1 MPELTDLLTAAQRA
15 ILDAIRNTAA
25 ERGVS
30 AYLVGGAVRDWLLGL
45 SAIDDLDFV
54 IEGDAIAFADWLQH
68 HHGGKTTAYAKFG
81 TATWQRDGVTVD
93 LATARRETYPR
104 PAALPIV
111 FPSDLLTD
119 LRRRDFTINAIAL
132 SLQNGALIDPLGGKE
147 DLRRGVMRVIHP
159 RSFIDDPTR
168 MLRGARYAARFD
180 FCLEPETQT
189 ALAAGLAHLRAL
201 SGERVKYDLELIFE
215 ERAPEGALQRLRAW
229 RCFQAIGI
237 PVPDDDQLAWR
248 FGRAREALLASEW
261 PIESLHLSPRQIL
274 HAIGW
279 AALTYNLG
287 QLAIARWVDWVPFD
301 AHLRDALVDLG
312 PLSSLAAAEFRTR
325 RSRISSLLHKF
336 SGLSLFLA
344 YLFETS
350 KLKRDA
356 LLCEWKDWRWVRPVT
371 TGDDLRALGL
381 APGPAYGRILDR
393 LRCAWLDEEVHS
405 YAEEQSLLATLVEAE
420 QKRDNIGEQGP
431 FV

>member
-1 MPELTDLLTAAQRA
+1 MPDSVPDLIELLTAPQRA
-15 ILDAIRNTAA
+15 ILDAIRCAAA
-25 ERGVS
+25 EHGMSV
-30 AYLVGGAVRDWLLGL
+30 YLVGGAVRDWLLSL
-45 SAIDDLDFV
+45 PAIDDLDFV
-54 IEGDAIAFADWLQH
+54 VEGDAVALAGQLH
-68 HHGGKTTAYAKFG
+68 HRYGGKIIAYAKFG
-81 TATWQRDGVTVD
+81 TATWQYNGVTVD
-93 LATARRETYPR
+93 LATARREEYPR

-111 FPSDLLTD
+111 FPSDLPTD

-132 SLQNGALIDPLGGKE
+132 DLQHGTLIDPLGGKA
-147 DLRRGVMRVIHP
+147 DLHQGVIRVIHP

-180 FCLEPETQT
+180 FRLDSETQA
-189 ALAAGLAHLRAL
+189 ALAAGLPYLRAL
-201 SGERVKYDLELIFE
+201 SGERMKYDLGLIFE
-215 ERAPEGALQRLRAW
+215 ERAPERALQQLRAW
-229 RCFQAIGI
+229 GCFQAIGI

-248 FGRAREALLASEW
+248 FARAREALLAGEW

-287 QLAIARWVDWVPFD
+287 QLAIARWIDWIPFD

-312 PLSSLAAAEFRTR
+312 ALSSLTIAAFRTR

-381 APGPAYGRILDR
+381 PPGPAYGRILDR

-405 YAEEQSLLATLVEAE
+405 YAEEQRLLATLIAAE
-420 QKRDNIGEQGP
+420 QNRDNIRE
-431 FV
+431 

>member
-1 MPELTDLLTAAQRA
+1 MPDLVDLLTAPQRA
-15 ILDAIRNTAA
+15 ILDAICHAA
-25 ERGVS
+25 VEHRMPV
-30 AYLVGGAVRDWLLGL
+30 YLVGGAVRDWLLGL
-45 SAIDDLDFV
+45 PTIDDLDFV
-54 IEGDAIAFADWLQH
+54 IEGDAIALAGQLH
-68 HHGGKTTAYAKFG
+68 HRHGGEVTAYAKFG
-81 TATWQRDGVTVD
+81 TATWQHNGVTVD
-93 LATARRETYPR
+93 LATARREAYPR

-111 FPSDLLTD
+111 FPSDLPTD

-132 SLQNGALIDPLGGKE
+132 NLRDGELIDPLDGKA
-147 DLRRGVMRVIHP
+147 DLRQGVMRVIHP
-159 RSFIDDPTR
+159 RSFVDDPTR
-168 MLRGARYAARFD
+168 ILRGARYAARFD
-180 FCLEPETQT
+180 FRLEPETQA
-189 ALAAGLAHLRAL
+189 ALAAGLPYLRAL
-201 SGERVKYDLELIFE
+201 SGERMKYDLELIFE
-215 ERAPEGALQRLRAW
+215 ERAPERALQRLRAW
-229 RCFQAIGI
+229 GCFQAISI

-248 FGRAREALLASEW
+248 FGRAREALLAGEW
-261 PIESLHLSPRQIL
+261 PIESLHLTPHQIL
-274 HAIGW
+274 RAVGW

-287 QLAIARWVDWVPFD
+287 QLAIARWIDWIPFD

-312 PLSSLAAAEFRTR
+312 ALSSLAAAEFRAR

-381 APGPAYGRILDR
+381 PPGPAYGRILDR

-405 YAEEQSLLATLVEAE
+405 YVEEQRLLATLIEAE
-420 QKRDNIGEQGP
+420 QNRDNIRGQGP